1 MENVVYS
8 RDLSIKYTADILIA
22 GGGPAGCAAAVAAA
36 RLGANVLL
44 IEEQACLGGQGTAGM
59 VPAFM
64 QYGDGERF
72 LAGGFGQEILERMWR
87 LGGEEY
93 EKDRSYGIKAE
104 ALKRAYDEILS
115 EAGVRFSLCTR
126 LADVRM
132 AGNAIDYCVLSAK
145 SGMFA
150 AKAGVYIDC
159 TGDGDLAAM
168 AGALWAKGDENGR
181 MMAGTLCSLWTGIDW
196 QARQGSDRA
205 KLQQAIDDGIF
216 TKPDLHLPGMWQISL
231 NLGGGNIGHTFGVD
245 GTDETSLTE
254 ALVWGRK
261 LVGEYEN
268 YYKNYL
274 AGYEKMELAATG
286 SMLGIRE
293 TRRIIGAYV
302 LTLDD
307 FVSRAVF
314 DDEIGRYCYPV
325 DIHASDNST
334 ASFDGFYTDHMK
346 YRYAKGENYGIPY
359 RILVPQGVANLLV
372 AGRCVSADRAM
383 QSSIRVMP
391 GCYITGQAAGVA
403 AAQCAASG
411 VQPAQADVPAVQ
423 RRLKETG
430 MYLPN
435 FRD

>member
-1 MENVVYS
+1 MNKIVYT
-8 RDLSIKYTADILIA
+8 RDLPLKYTADILIA

-36 RLGANVLL
+36 RLGADVLL
-44 IEEQACLGGQGTAGM
+44 IEELSCLGGQGTAGM

-64 QYGDGERF
+64 QFGDGENF
-72 LAGGFGQEILERMWR
+72 LAGGFGREILERMWR
-87 LGGEEY
+87 LGGGEY

-104 ALKRAYDEILS
+104 ALKRAYDEMLG

-126 LADVRM
+126 LADVVM
-132 AGNAIDYCVLSAK
+132 EGSSIGCCVLSAK
-145 SGMFA
+145 SGIFA
-150 AKAGVYIDC
+150 AKAGIYIDC

-168 AGALWAKGDENGR
+168 AGAPWEKGDENGK

-205 KLQQAIDDGIF
+205 KLQQAIDDGVF
-216 TKPDLHLPGMWQISL
+216 TRPDLHLPGMWKISR

-245 GTDETSLTE
+245 GTDEVSLTE
-254 ALVWGRK
+254 ALVRGRK
-261 LVGEYEN
+261 LVEEYEN

-274 AGYEKMELAATG
+274 TGYEKMELAATG
-286 SMLGIRE
+286 AMLGIRE
-293 TRRIIGAYV
+293 TRRIMGAYV

-314 DDEIGRYCYPV
+314 GDEIGRYCYPV

-346 YRYAKGENYGIPY
+346 YRYAKGENYGVPY
-359 RILVPQGVANLLV
+359 RILVPRGVDNILV

-403 AAQCAASG
+403 AAQC
-411 VQPAQADVPAVQ
+411 VQHSVKPAQADVPAVQ

-435 FRD
+435 LRD